1 MNDMREI
8 VTVAQVEG
16 LFRVLAVGGP
26 LLGAMVGILMG
37 RTRRSVGRYGLAGAC
52 IGLLA
57 SLNYGAWRLYLAI
70 SERLGMD
77 TVANLLVNL
86 GLFVAVGCV
95 GGVLYGRW
103 HGRSQAVSQAAGAVG
118 QSEEVK
124 GD

>member
-37 RTRRSVGRYGLAGAC
+37 RTRRSVGRYGLAGLS

-57 SLNYGAWRLYLAI
+57 SLNYGVWRLYLAI
-70 SERLGMD
+70 SDRLGMD
-77 TVANLLVNL
+77 AVVNLLVNL
-86 GLFVAVGCV
+86 GLFVAMGCV

-103 HGRSQAVSQAAGAVG
+103 HRRPQDVPQAAGVVG
-118 QSEEVK
+118 QAEEVK
-124 GD
+124 RD